1 MKKDSLMCFRLSKS
15 MRDSLAKLAREEKR
29 SLSSMIEI
37 VLFNYLKE
45 KKALKGIKKD
55 KRQYPR
61 KNVSVPAFI
70 NQNIS
75 GEKKLHAGSVTNL
88 SLGGVHI
95 SIPQDIP
102 GEVIFDPE
110 KSKFEI
116 IFTLP
121 GENRPIRLTCESR
134 RVVDSKEALN
144 VGASFVDADFN
155 SYKAL
160 NTYLM

>member
-1 MKKDSLMCFRLSKS
+1 MKKDSLMCFRLSKN

-37 VLFNYLKE
+37 VLSNYLKE
-45 KKALKGIKKD
+45 KKALKGIKKE

-61 KNVSVPAFI
+61 KTVSVPAFI

-75 GEKKLHAGSVTNL
+75 GEKKLHAGSVTNI

-134 RVVDSKEALN
+134 RMVDSKEALH

>member
-1 MKKDSLMCFRLSKS
+1 MKKDSLMCFRLSKN

-29 SLSSMIEI
+29 SVSSMIEI
-37 VLFNYLKE
+37 ILFSYLKE
-45 KKALKGIKKD
+45 KKALKGLKKD
-55 KRQYPR
+55 KRQHPR
-61 KNVSVPAFI
+61 KSVSVPAFI
-70 NQNIS
+70 NQNLS
-75 GEKKLHAGSVTNL
+75 GEKKLHAGSVTNV

-102 GEVIFDPE
+102 GEIVIDPE

-121 GENRPIRLTCESR
+121 GESRPIRLTCESR
-134 RVVDSKEALN
+134 RVVDSKDSLH